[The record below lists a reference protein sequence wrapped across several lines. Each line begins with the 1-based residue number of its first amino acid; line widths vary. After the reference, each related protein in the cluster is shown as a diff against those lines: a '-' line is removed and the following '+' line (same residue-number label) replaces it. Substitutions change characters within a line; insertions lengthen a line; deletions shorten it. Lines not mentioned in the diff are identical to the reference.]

1 MINFFI
7 KLFNKKTIKLLE
19 VLNSDSTI
27 IDVRTPQEYAYGH
40 VKGSVNIPLD
50 QLQHKL
56 TKIKKYNTP
65 LVLCCASG
73 GRSANAVYF
82 LKSKNIDE
90 VYNGGRWTKVNRLLG
105 Y

>member
-50 QLQHKL
+50 QIQHKL
-56 TKIKKYNTP
+56 TKIKKYKTP

-73 GRSANAVYF
+73 GRSANAVYY
-82 LKSKNIDE
+82 LKSKNIED

-105 Y
+105 A